1 MSVLALIVLLTTLIC
16 YRARYNRY
24 HRYGFHQ
31 LNDVDDSNHSNN
43 AKALFTQEYHDEPT
57 ADSHKL
63 LPTEYRDYD
72 SESSE
77 EEMYTYRQ

>member
-1 MSVLALIVLLTTLIC
+1 MC

-31 LNDVDDSNHSNN
+31 LNDIDDSNHSHHSNN
-43 AKALFTQEYHDEPT
+43 AKDLFTQEYHDEPT

-63 LPTEYRDYD
+63 LSTEYRDYD